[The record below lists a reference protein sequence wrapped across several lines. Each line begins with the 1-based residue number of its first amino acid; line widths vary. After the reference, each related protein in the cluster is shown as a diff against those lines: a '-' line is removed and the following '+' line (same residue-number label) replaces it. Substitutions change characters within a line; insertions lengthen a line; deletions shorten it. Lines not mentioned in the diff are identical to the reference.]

1 MFVDLRILLNI
12 KARALK
18 KSLADPSKR
27 ADDNMFDL
35 GQDIG
40 GANVMTIEQGS

>member
-1 MFVDLRILLNI
+1 MSPHCAAPATAGQEDGV
-12 KARALK
+12 
-18 KSLADPSKR
+18 
-27 ADDNMFDL
+27 FDL